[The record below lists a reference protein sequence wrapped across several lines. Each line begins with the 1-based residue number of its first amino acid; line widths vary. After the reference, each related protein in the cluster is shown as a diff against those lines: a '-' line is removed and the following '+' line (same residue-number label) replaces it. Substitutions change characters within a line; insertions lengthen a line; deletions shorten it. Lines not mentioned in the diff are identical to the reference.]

1 MQLSCQKIEGFLIGS
16 EYDHKGRHI
25 KTVFLNA
32 MPVTRFDADENAE
45 RRQAAIQLVEL
56 GLCTKTIAGEICGFH
71 RNTVADLLKTKELLG
86 LEAALNDDRG
96 RKGPIKYINEIQE
109 HIQQLLENHPDW
121 SDQKIANQAKKDLG
135 MEVSRIA
142 VTRIRI
148 KHEPPQPKLPSKQE
162 LLDMARVAEETAKE
176 HSPQQQLKLPF
187 DLDPELK
194 QKQEELAETKPPEAK
209 TKAEEQLIE
218 DLQHGVRTSF
228 AGELMHHLFLEE
240 IGFEELLSCYEY
252 QYGSRYQA
260 LDALGTIFHSI
271 NLGFPSIESLKLA
284 NAGDLGLLIGQS
296 RAPEKETLRGLL
308 GRLASQEKSPQL
320 IDDVARS
327 LLEKDRI
334 DKEVFF
340 IDGHFLP
347 YYGLHVIAK
356 GYYTVRRMP
365 LKGNE
370 IYAVTDLQGRPLFF
384 LTESCEIDFR
394 PMIARSAEML
404 IGLGINRPILV
415 FDRGGYGVH
424 FFKELNQQADFVTWA
439 KHLPEKAMTELSG
452 FIPMCI
458 AGEEIEI
465 AKTTRTIRETTQTAK
480 NDGRDEPS
488 SMEVR
493 LVAIKFQK
501 SGKYMGIYTNNT
513 EKPAHEI
520 VYYMLQRWGKSENFF
535 KESLA
540 WFNLDYHPG
549 YDLKELEEQP
559 FVDNPDIALIRKGI
573 KALKK
578 DIKELQ
584 KEIDLRKYKLGDRQ
598 DKRIEN
604 KITKLEQ
611 EKAEKE
617 TELQRFETRLSQLPD
632 KISIL
637 ELLKGRAMNR
647 CDLEKKKLYDLMQCL
662 AFHSRERLVEIFR
675 DCYNDPRDIKQILG
689 MITRR
694 SGLMQLIG
702 DTLVVIIDGIDN
714 KKYRKAADKLCHK
727 LNEKEMTLFGRLK
740 FKLSFHLNK
749 IRKRKFVPVD
759 GA

>member
-1 MQLSCQKIEGFLIGS
+1 MSPTCRKIENFLVGS

-25 KTVFLNA
+25 ITVFLNA

-56 GLCTKTIAGEICGFH
+56 GFCTKTIAGEICGFH

-96 RKGPIKYINEIQE
+96 RKAPVKYINEIQG
-109 HIQQLLENHPDW
+109 HIRKLQEKHPDW
-121 SDQKIANQAKKDLG
+121 PDQKIANQAAKDLN
-135 MEVSRIA
+135 MDVSRNA
-142 VTRIRI
+142 VARIRN
-148 KHEPPQPKLPSKQE
+148 KHEPPRPKPSKQE

-176 HSPQQQLKLPF
+176 HSPAQQLRLPLE
-187 DLDPELK
+187 LDPELK
-194 QKQEELAETKPPEAK
+194 QKKEELAETKPPEAK
-209 TKAEEQLIE
+209 TKAEEQFIE
-218 DLQHGVRTSF
+218 ELQQGVRTSF

-240 IGFEELLSCYEY
+240 IGFEELLSCYSY

-260 LDALGTIFHSI
+260 LDALETIFHSI

-284 NAGDLGLLIGQS
+284 NAGDLGLLIGQA

-308 GRLASQEKSPQL
+308 GRLASQEKSSQM
-320 IDDVARS
+320 IDDVARN

-384 LTESCEIDFR
+384 LTESSEVDFR

-424 FFKELNQQADFVTWA
+424 FFKELDQQADFVTWA
-439 KHLPEKAMTELSG
+439 KHLPEKAMTSLPD
-452 FIPMCI
+452 FIPLCI

-465 AKTTRTIRETTQTAK
+465 AETSRTIRETTQTAK
-480 NDGRDEPS
+480 KDGRDEPS

-501 SGKYMGIYTNNT
+501 SGKYIGIYTNNT

-520 VYYMLQRWGKSENFF
+520 AYYMLQRWGKSENFF

-549 YDLKELEEQP
+549 YDIKELEEQP
-559 FVDNPDIALIRKGI
+559 LVDNPDIALIRKGI

-578 DIKELQ
+578 DINELQ
-584 KEIDLRKYKLGDRQ
+584 KEIDLRKYKLGDRR
-598 DKRIEN
+598 DKRIEK
-604 KITKLEQ
+604 KISRLEQ

-617 TELQRFETRLSQLPD
+617 TELQRFETKLSQLPD

-637 ELLKGRAMNR
+637 ELLKGRPMNR

-689 MITRR
+689 MITRS
-694 SGLMQLIG
+694 SGLLKLIG
-702 DTLVVIIDGIDN
+702 DTLVVIIDEIDN
-714 KKYRKAADKLCHK
+714 TKYRKAADKLCRK
-727 LNEKEMTLFGRLK
+727 LNEKEITLVGRLK
-740 FKLSFHLNK
+740 VKLSFHQNK
-749 IRKRKFVPVD
+749 IRNRKFVPVD
-759 GA
+759 DA